1 MDSLRHELGSK
12 TRTGKTRMHSHR
24 RGMALLLGAAGL
36 YMCVAAHAGQAHN
49 LSMIAFCSLLPL
61 RPSRAV
67 LGAGISK

>member
-1 MDSLRHELGSK
+1 
-12 TRTGKTRMHSHR
+12 MHSHR